1 MLDIL
6 MRLVFPMPAW
16 RRAPSKA
23 FRGVKPSEAPE
34 TNKYCV
40 GVLMITVF
48 LRYPSSGR
56 GVMGFVVHFL
66 LKRKGVS

>member
-6 MRLVFPMPAW
+6 TMFVFPMPAW

-34 TNKYCV
+34 TRKYWV
-40 GVLMITVF
+40 GVLKIMA
-48 LRYPSSGR
+48 
-56 GVMGFVVHFL
+56 L
-66 LKRKGVS
+66 LHYFSYG